1 MASQEV
7 ADLLG
12 VTRQRVHQL
21 SERHDFP
28 APYTVLSV
36 GRIWDGAK
44 IRAWAAK
51 HRPALAEDPE
61 GA

>member
-12 VTRQRVHQL
+12 VPRQRVHQP

-28 APYTVLSV
+28 APYAILSV
-36 GRIWDGAK
+36 GRIRDGAK

-51 HRPALAEDPE
+51 HRPTLSEDPE

>member
-28 APYTVLSV
+28 APHAILSV
-36 GRIWDGAK
+36 GRIWDGAE

-51 HRPALAEDPE
+51 HRPSLSEEPE